1 MRGYSYI
8 QFVVIII
15 YFRTTCGERKL
26 GWQIVSKYR
35 VNSCSPFEVGSV
47 KTYVEKVLTTEANLG
62 LVKLVVMT
70 NVLLNYHQHEIEIK
84 RLIYV
89 R

>member
-1 MRGYSYI
+1 M
-8 QFVVIII
+8 
-15 YFRTTCGERKL
+15 
-26 GWQIVSKYR
+26 VSFKT
-35 VNSCSPFEVGSV
+35 VESEVD
-47 KTYVEKVLTTEANLG
+47 LG

-70 NVLLNYHQHEIEIK
+70 NVFLNYHQHEIKIK

>member
-1 MRGYSYI
+1 M
-8 QFVVIII
+8 
-15 YFRTTCGERKL
+15 
-26 GWQIVSKYR
+26 VSFKT
-35 VNSCSPFEVGSV
+35 VESEVD
-47 KTYVEKVLTTEANLG
+47 LG

-70 NVLLNYHQHEIEIK
+70 NVFLNYHQHEIEIK